1 MRGVITR
8 KEVLAHPLMIVRLF
22 GPRAYLRCLRA
33 AFSARPTTFL
43 ETVFAHPRASRA

>member
-8 KEVLAHPLMIVRLF
+8 REVLTHSFAIVRLF
-22 GPRAYLRCLRA
+22 GPLIYVRCLRA

-43 ETVFAHPRASRA
+43 EMVFTA